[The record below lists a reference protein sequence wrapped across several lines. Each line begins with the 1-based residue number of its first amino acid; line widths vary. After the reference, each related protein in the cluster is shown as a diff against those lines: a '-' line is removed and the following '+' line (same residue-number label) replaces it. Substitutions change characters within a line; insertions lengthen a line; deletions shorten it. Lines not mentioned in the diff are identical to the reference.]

1 MAHNLGLTG
10 FEDGFDN
17 VLALGCLD
25 HCIGKKT
32 VHPILCWRKTCFFC
46 INFPV
51 DPSNAWKDKI
61 MQTNPVLESFG
72 NAMTVAWAS
81 PVLVAP

>member
-25 HCIGKKT
+25 HCIGKKNST
-32 VHPILCWRKTCFFC
+32 PHSLLAKDMFFC